1 MRSSPG
7 FTLMEVMVVTVI
19 IGILAMVAVPGFQSQ
34 LVNAR
39 VGGATRQLY
48 TTMNFARLR
57 AISDNNIYVI
67 TFDTANH
74 SYSVYDD
81 NDNDFNPASPDP
93 AELVKTVSIN
103 HSYKDIEF
111 GYIAGKSPSGNTIN
125 GAVRFG
131 STNPPRL
138 IFRPTGLVKTFGT
151 AYLKPSMDTVRKDRQ
166 RAVSV
171 NFIGRIKIYRH
182 TGKGNKWEG

>member
-1 MRSSPG
+1 M
-7 FTLMEVMVVTVI
+7 I
-19 IGILAMVAVPGFQSQ
+19 VAVVVGVLAIVAGPAFQTQ

-39 VGGATRQLY
+39 VGGAARQLY
-48 TTMNFARLR
+48 TAMHYARLR
-57 AISDNNIYVI
+57 AVSENNNYVI

-74 SYSVYDD
+74 SYSIYDD

-93 AELVKTVSIN
+93 AELVKTVWIK

-111 GYIAGKSPSGNTIN
+111 GHIAGKSPSGNPIN

-138 IFRPTGLVKTFGT
+138 VFRPTGLVKTFGT
-151 AYLKPSMDTVRKDRQ
+151 SYIKPAMDTARKDRQ
-166 RAVSV
+166 RAISV
-171 NFIGRIKIYRH
+171 NFIGRIRIYRH
-182 TGKGNKWEG
+182 TGTGDQWEW